1 MVMKRRVSRP
11 LPSLSVVAALAFFP
25 FASSAQNARMMGGC
39 PDHMMGG
46 CQDHMMGG
54 GMMGGGQDHMMGGGQ
69 DHMMGGGM
77 MGGGQDHAAGGGQ
90 DHMSRMMSMMHEK
103 LAHAGDRVASLKA
116 ELKITEA
123 QTPAWN
129 KFADALLAAAK
140 SMEQS
145 MEAMQQEMMQHAA
158 PAAAA
163 EQVAKDYPDF
173 GAVKKT
179 TGGAEG
185 AKAVKDL
192 PAKLEHHEKMLKER
206 LVNLEAI
213 KEALGPLYAS
223 FSDDQ
228 KKIADGL
235 KIGPMGVM

>member
-1 MVMKRRVSRP
+1 MKRRASRP
-11 LPSLSVVAALAFFP
+11 LPSLSVAAALTFFP
-25 FASSAQNARMMGGC
+25 LASSAQNAPMMGGGQ
-39 PDHMMGG
+39 DHMMGG
-46 CQDHMMGG
+46 CQN
-54 GMMGGGQDHMMGGGQ
+54 MMGGGQDHMMGGGMMGGGQ

-77 MGGGQDHAAGGGQ
+77 MGGGQDHAMGGSQ
-90 DHMSRMMSMMHEK
+90 DHMSRMMSMMREK
-103 LAHAGDRVASLKA
+103 LAHAGDRVASLKT
-116 ELKITEA
+116 ELKITEL

-145 MEAMQQEMMQHAA
+145 MEAMQHEMTQHVA

-163 EQVAKDYPDF
+163 DQGAKDYPDF
-173 GAVKKT
+173 GAIKKS

-185 AKAVKDL
+185 AKAMKDL

-206 LVNLEAI
+206 LANLEAI

-223 FSDDQ
+223 FSDEQ
-228 KKIADGL
+228 KKIADEL
-235 KIGPMGVM
+235 KIGPMGLM

>member
-11 LPSLSVVAALAFFP
+11 LPTLSIAAALAFFP
-25 FASSAQNARMMGGC
+25 FASSAQNAPMMGGC
-39 PDHMMGG
+39 KDHMMGGMMGAGQDHVMGG
-46 CQDHMMGG
+46 CQDHMMGS
-54 GMMGGGQDHMMGGGQ
+54 GMT
-69 DHMMGGGM
+69 
-77 MGGGQDHAAGGGQ
+77 GGGQDHAMGGGQ
-90 DHMSRMMSMMHEK
+90 DHMSRMMSMMREK

-145 MEAMQQEMMQHAA
+145 MEAMQHEMMQHAA

-163 EQVAKDYPDF
+163 EQGAKDYPDF

-206 LVNLEAI
+206 LANLEAI

>member
-11 LPSLSVVAALAFFP
+11 LPTLSVAAALAFFP
-25 FASSAQNARMMGGC
+25 FASSAQNA
-39 PDHMMGG
+39 PMMGG

-54 GMMGGGQDHMMGGGQ
+54 GMMGGGQDHMMGGGVT
-69 DHMMGGGM
+69 
-77 MGGGQDHAAGGGQ
+77 GGGQDHMTGGGQ
-90 DHMSRMMSMMHEK
+90 DNMSRMMSMMREK

-145 MEAMQQEMMQHAA
+145 MEAMQHEMMQHAA
-158 PAAAA
+158 PVAAA
-163 EQVAKDYPDF
+163 EKGAKDYPDF

-185 AKAVKDL
+185 ARAMKDL

-206 LVNLEAI
+206 LANLEAI

-235 KIGPMGVM
+235 KIGPMGLM